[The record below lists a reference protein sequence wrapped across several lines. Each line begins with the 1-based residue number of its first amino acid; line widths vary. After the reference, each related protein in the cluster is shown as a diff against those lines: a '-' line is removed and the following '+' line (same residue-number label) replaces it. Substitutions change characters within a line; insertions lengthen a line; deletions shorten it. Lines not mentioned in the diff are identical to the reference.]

1 MARTRERRRR
11 GRAIA
16 MMELGPVEQRKLI
29 ALGYLSPSARGSKG
43 EAYDAAL
50 VAFVSDA
57 LAEESV

>member
-1 MARTRERRRR
+1 
-11 GRAIA
+11 

-57 LAEESV
+57 LAEESVGAA